1 MILKTFLIFLIDL
14 LGDSEW
20 LLGTSYLQRPI
31 ILGPLV
37 GLVLGDLQSG
47 IIMGATLELA
57 MIGAVSIG
65 AYDPPDLVSG
75 SIIGISLAIQN
86 QATPAAALT
95 LGIPIAAIMQALELA
110 TGQPL
115 MLAFIHRCDN
125 AADKGDTKALT
136 RNMLIAGYIQD
147 WPDIV
152 FVPLAF
158 YFGSSTVAKLLNIIP
173 QFVQDGMNIAAG
185 LLPLLGFAMLAQ
197 MMMNKKVVAFFFF
210 GFFLVAYG
218 KLSTTGVAIFA
229 AIMVAIMYIFFD
241 KDDKSRKGKDNKPSV
256 EQEGDGFDEF

>member
-1 MILKTFLIFLIDL
+1 MILKTFLIFLVGL
-14 LGDSEW
+14 LGYSEW
-20 LLGTSYLQRPI
+20 LLGTSYIQRPI

-37 GLVLGDLQSG
+37 GLVLGDLHDG
-47 IIMGATLELA
+47 IVMGATLELA

-75 SIIGISLAIQN
+75 SIIGISLAIETH
-86 QATPAAALT
+86 AAPGAALT
-95 LGIPIAAIMQALELA
+95 LGIPIAAIMQALGLA

-115 MLAFIHRCDN
+115 MLAFIHRCDS
-125 AADKGDTKALT
+125 AAEKGNTAALT

-147 WPDIV
+147 WPGIV
-152 FVPLAF
+152 FIPLAF

-173 QFVQDGMNIAAG
+173 AFVQDGMNVAAG

-197 MMMNKKVVAFFFF
+197 MMMNKKVVAFFFL

-218 KLSTTGVAIFA
+218 NISTTGVAIFA
-229 AIMVAIMYIFFD
+229 VIMAAIMFIFFN
-241 KDDKSRKGKDNKPSV
+241 DDEKSKSSETPSLK
-256 EQEGDGFDEF
+256 QEGDGFDEF

>member
-20 LLGTSYLQRPI
+20 LLGTSYMQRPI

-37 GLVLGDLQSG
+37 GLVLGDLQDG

-75 SIIGISLAIQN
+75 SIIGIALAIEN
-86 QATPAAALT
+86 HASPGAALT

-115 MLAFIHRCDN
+115 MLAFIHRCD
-125 AADKGDTKALT
+125 AAAEKGDTRSLT

-173 QFVQDGMNIAAG
+173 SFVQEGMNVAAG

-197 MMMNKKVVAFFFF
+197 MMMNKKVAVFFFF
-210 GFFLVAYG
+210 GFFLVAYSG
-218 KLSTTGVAIFA
+218 ISTTGVAIFA
-229 AIMVAIMYIFFD
+229 VIMAVVMYIFFD
-241 KDDKSRKGKDNKPSV
+241 NDEKKDKSSALNTEQKGDT
-256 EQEGDGFDEF
+256 FDEF

>member
-1 MILKTFLIFLIDL
+1 MILKTFLIFLVGL
-14 LGDSEW
+14 LGYSEW

-37 GLVLGDLQSG
+37 GLVLGDLQNI
-47 IIMGATLELA
+47 IIMHATLELP
-57 MIGAVSIG
+57 MIGAVSVG

-75 SIIGISLAIQN
+75 SIIGISLAIETH
-86 QATPAAALT
+86 AAPAAALT
-95 LGIPIAAIMQALELA
+95 LGIPIAAIMQALGLA

-125 AADKGDTKALT
+125 AAEKGNTRALT

-147 WPDIV
+147 WPGIV
-152 FVPLAF
+152 FIPLAF

-173 QFVQDGMNIAAG
+173 AFIQEGMNVAAG

-197 MMMNKKVVAFFFF
+197 MMMNKKVVPFFFL
-210 GFFLVAYG
+210 GFFLVAYAG
-218 KLSTTGVAIFA
+218 ISTTGVAIFA
-229 AIMVAIMYIFFD
+229 VIMAAIMYVFFD
-241 KDDKSRKGKDNKPSV
+241 NSKETENTGKNEV
-256 EQEGDGFDEF
+256 VQEGDGFDEF

>member
-1 MILKTFLIFLIDL
+1 MILKTFLIFLVGL
-14 LGDSEW
+14 LGYSEW

-37 GLVLGDLQSG
+37 GLVLGDLQNG

-57 MIGAVSIG
+57 MIGAVSVG

-75 SIIGISLAIQN
+75 SIIGISLAIETH
-86 QATPAAALT
+86 AAPAAALT
-95 LGIPIAAIMQALELA
+95 LGIPIAAIMQALGLA

-125 AADKGDTKALT
+125 AAEKGNTRALT

-147 WPDIV
+147 WPGIV
-152 FVPLAF
+152 FIPLAF

-173 QFVQDGMNIAAG
+173 AFIQEGMNVAAG

-197 MMMNKKVVAFFFF
+197 MMMNKKVVPFFFL
-210 GFFLVAYG
+210 GFFLVAYAG
-218 KLSTTGVAIFA
+218 ISTTGVAIFA
-229 AIMVAIMYIFFD
+229 VIMAAIMYVFFD
-241 KDDKSRKGKDNKPSV
+241 NSKETENPEKNEV
-256 EQEGDGFDEF
+256 VQEGDGFDEF